1 MKKKNMEAK
10 FKPPPYNEEVFKE
23 IENLVEN
30 NVDAPA
36 EWPVY
41 HVRVIA
47 RERNY
52 TALKKLRL
60 AQNQRYAFTTETDVE
75 PEEKAAA
82 IEREFKK
89 ETLFTNVSEIKS
101 LMNVKPIEPKVY
113 KKGKKRNI
121 MSSLSNQPN
130 SKYCRTSNEI
140 NYLDENDN
148 WNDQEPQMM
157 HRSNKSDVPID
168 EPSTSQIILDVM
180 ALVINENSTNQ
191 LDDTLFADSKLMDI
205 PKNNAENTKS
215 KTKR

>member
-1 MKKKNMEAK
+1 
-10 FKPPPYNEEVFKE
+10 
-23 IENLVEN
+23 
-30 NVDAPA
+30 
-36 EWPVY
+36 
-41 HVRVIA
+41 
-47 RERNY
+47 
-52 TALKKLRL
+52 
-60 AQNQRYAFTTETDVE
+60 
-75 PEEKAAA
+75 
-82 IEREFKK
+82 
-89 ETLFTNVSEIKS
+89 
-101 LMNVKPIEPKVY
+101 MNVKPIEPKVY

-205 PKNNAENTKS
+205 PKNNDFTKKSQLKTQSLKQKDKTIEISFEHLQVMTAIGDMNTTLQQVLDNQNKLMNLWEAS
-215 KTKR
+215 GILKGMPQAFHEKYELNIPFKT